1 LKLKEFLASIR
12 RHWKTFVVVAGVVFA
27 LGLAWIILAPTKFVS
42 TTQLM
47 VSIAGSTTAAAYQN
61 DEVVAGRVNSYIALL
76 TSDVVNQRVIDRL
89 GLSLTAPE
97 LAAKVSATNVPPKTA
112 VIDVAV
118 TAESPAQARLLANTL
133 AAEFINY
140 AKALETPTGE
150 DGQKVNTTV
159 VTAASEPRGQ
169 SFERILLGALA
180 AVTALVLGAVAVWIR
195 SRTDPVVR
203 TADRAAAA
211 AGVPVIGCGTSAPA
225 AAGDDFDG
233 YRRLRTRLR
242 SMASRTGQADDRG
255 HVWVFTSAV
264 GEVDT
269 AVVASNLGR
278 AMELA
283 GSRSIVLDAGIP
295 QAEVASDATQPA
307 ADHTR
312 EADNETVSFDG
323 PADALA
329 QPSIRRGAGGF
340 PDTLSASTWARDPDL
355 AATKA
360 AAGLFDQLRNEY
372 AHVMVA
378 APPVLTTITASVVS
392 ESADGVLLVISLGT
406 TRRRDLAHAADNLR
420 ATGAPLTGA
429 VLSEMKPEPDIVCSE
444 NDRKRSDTVNNGAR
458 ANFGSVRWKHWK
470 PGGWPPRRQVSL
482 PHPAKPSDHSMTKE
496 R

>member
-1 LKLKEFLASIR
+1 MSS
-12 RHWKTFVVVAGVVFA
+12 
-27 LGLAWIILAPTKFVS
+27 P
-42 TTQLM
+42 
-47 VSIAGSTTAAAYQN
+47 
-61 DEVVAGRVNSYIALL
+61 GRINSYIALL

-118 TAESPAQARLLANTL
+118 TDESPAQARLLANTL
-133 AAEFINY
+133 ATEFINY
-140 AKALETPTGE
+140 AEALETPTGE
-150 DGQKVNTTV
+150 DGQKVHTTV

-169 SFERILLGALA
+169 PFERILLGALA

-203 TADRAAAA
+203 TADQAAAA
-211 AGVPVIGCGTSAPA
+211 AGVPVIGCVTSAPA
-225 AAGDDFDG
+225 ADDFDG

-242 SMASRTGQADDRG
+242 SMASRTGEADDRG
-255 HVWVFTSAV
+255 RVWVFTSAV

-295 QAEVASDATQPA
+295 DAEVASNETQPA
-307 ADHTR
+307 ANHNR
-312 EADNETVSFDG
+312 EADNETESCDG
-323 PADALA
+323 PEDASA
-329 QPSIRRGAGGF
+329 EPSIRRGADGF
-340 PDTLSASTWARDPDL
+340 PDTLSVSTWARDPDL

-372 AHVMVA
+372 AHVIVA

-392 ESADGVLLVISLGT
+392 ESADDVLLVLSLGT
-406 TRRRDLAHAADNLR
+406 TRRRDLGHAADNLR

-429 VLSEMKPEPDIVCSE
+429 VLSETKPAQDIVCSE

-458 ANFGSVRWKHWK
+458 ANFGSVRWKHRKLW
-470 PGGWPPRRQVSL
+470 GWPPRRQVSL
-482 PHPAKPSDHSMTKE
+482 QRPAKPSDHSMTKE